1 MVKTLYSTN
10 TQQKN
15 PILQLFWPEACHKAE
30 EWPESMGMIFS
41 SVQFSSVHSLSCVWL
56 SATPWTAA
64 HQALRPTPILVF
76 YCGAVEEKAQGLAV
90 ASDSGGSPEF

>member
-1 MVKTLYSTN
+1 MVKALYSTN
-10 TQQKN
+10 TQQTN

-41 SVQFSSVHSLSCVWL
+41 SVQSHSCVRL